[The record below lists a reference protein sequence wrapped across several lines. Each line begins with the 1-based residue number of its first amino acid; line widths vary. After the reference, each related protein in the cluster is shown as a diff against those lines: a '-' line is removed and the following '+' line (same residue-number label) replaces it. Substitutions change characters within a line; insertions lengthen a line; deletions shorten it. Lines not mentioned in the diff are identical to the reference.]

1 MIALIAS
8 KKTVLGPFVQVVR
21 WLSKS
26 CTMGDQEYGV
36 SNGDEQYQQ
45 QETYEEQGQQQVEAG
60 SGDGPLNPGDKI
72 NASKNDDDE
81 R

>member
-1 MIALIAS
+1 
-8 KKTVLGPFVQVVR
+8 
-21 WLSKS
+21 
-26 CTMGDQEYGV
+26 MGDQEYGV

-45 QETYEEQGQQQVEAG
+45 QETYEEQGQQQIEAG

>member
-1 MIALIAS
+1 M
-8 KKTVLGPFVQVVR
+8 LGPFVHVLR
-21 WLSKS
+21 WSNKS

-45 QETYEEQGQQQVEAG
+45 QETYEEQGQQQIEAG